1 MLSNQTIKFRFPKI
15 FKHLTIIKI
24 ISTNDQKTTL
34 APCHRRNNSSSDLF
48 KSNLNLAGINLA
60 RNVSATL
67 YFNDDIN

>member
-1 MLSNQTIKFRFPKI
+1 MLSNQTRKFSFPNM
-15 FKHLTIIKI
+15 FKHLNIIKVI
-24 ISTNDQKTTL
+24 NTDDQKTTL

-60 RNVSATL
+60 RNVSAL

>member
-1 MLSNQTIKFRFPKI
+1 MFE
-15 FKHLTIIKI
+15 HLTIIKTI
-24 ISTNDQKTTL
+24 NIDDQKTTL